1 MESLLAEI
9 KACQLCKGK
18 LPHQPN
24 PVMSA
29 HPNNKLLIIGQAP
42 GTKVHESGIPWNDAS
57 GKELRRWLNLSD
69 EQFYDKETV
78 GIIPMGF
85 CYPGKG
91 QSGDL
96 PPRPECAEAWH
107 KKLLAELPQV
117 ELTLLIGTYAQNY
130 YLGQHAKKNLTE
142 TVYHFE
148 EYLPKF
154 LALPHPSPRNR
165 FWMKKNPWFEE
176 SIVPYLQKR
185 IPTFFE

>member
-85 CYPGKG
+85 VIRAKASRAIYRL
-91 QSGDL
+91 D
-96 PPRPECAEAWH
+96 
-107 KKLLAELPQV
+107 
-117 ELTLLIGTYAQNY
+117 QNVPKH
-130 YLGQHAKKNLTE
+130 GIKN
-142 TVYHFE
+142 Y
-148 EYLPKF
+148 
-154 LALPHPSPRNR
+154 
-165 FWMKKNPWFEE
+165 
-176 SIVPYLQKR
+176 
-185 IPTFFE
+185 